1 MSRTSKIISDYI
13 PVDMIVK
20 AALLNGGNSK
30 TSIENIYPLIKKR
43 CIHPLS
49 ASGLWEIL
57 QSNKCAICHNT
68 VQRRGPRGNNSVR
81 FAREGYGFNICWPCV
96 RYAKLLLCNMFKCA
110 TANIMK
116 ILNDPFLIYKDQMKL
131 QYYYARLDQNIE
143 STTRIGILHWT
154 RIVLAQ
160 KNTVCESWE
169 EKLKHGNCLGLGS
182 N

>member
-1 MSRTSKIISDYI
+1 MIITRSKSSGNVPANRFKDHDLNINCIQNILQFLPLKDLHSMSRTSKIISDYI

-96 RYAKLLLCNMFKCA
+96 RYAKLLLCNMFKCS

-131 QYYYARLDQNIE
+131 QY
-143 STTRIGILHWT
+143 
-154 RIVLAQ
+154 
-160 KNTVCESWE
+160 
-169 EKLKHGNCLGLGS
+169 
-182 N
+182 